1 VKETAEK
8 QEKEA
13 DNLDEQEQK
22 LRRQQEM
29 ESEIK
34 GLRDKITDA

>member
-8 QEKEA
+8 QEEVV
-13 DNLDEQEQK
+13 DHLDEQTEK